1 MSQIIIKPNANSVR
15 SAIVTKSGKRGSEM
29 KTYEA
34 GLKKL
39 KETLDCV
46 KLQYLSPELRRAN
59 LDYAEGIAFVLDIGI
74 YYEKMEVIE
83 K

>member
-1 MSQIIIKPNANSVR
+1 MEIFREKQQWQPDHYGGPEV
-15 SAIVTKSGKRGSEM
+15 

-39 KETLDCV
+39 KETLDCA

-59 LDYAEGIAFVLDIGI
+59 LDYAEGIAFVLDIKI
-74 YYEKMEVIE
+74 DFEKMEVME
-83 K
+83 